1 VTLSMSVKSNF
12 KQLTKGLSR
21 LERKAIPAAVNS
33 ALNKSG
39 RKVQTIITRDLSK
52 EMGLKQKDIK
62 NEIKVRKSNFRTL
75 SVLITAT
82 GRRLNIIRYKAKQL
96 KKALTAKPWG
106 KARRWRTGFIGNKG
120 RTAFLRLPNKKIKAL
135 SGPGIASEFV
145 RRRAIKLMKTIGSNE
160 FLKQFSREL
169 KRRIAKL

>member
-1 VTLSMSVKSNF
+1 MTLSVSVKSNF
-12 KQLTKGLSR
+12 KQLTRGLNR
-21 LERKAIPAAVNS
+21 LERKVIPAAANS

-39 RKVQTIITRDLSK
+39 RKVKTLITRNLSK

-106 KARRWRTGFIGNKG
+106 KARKWRTGFIGNKG
-120 RTAFLRLPNKKIKAL
+120 RTAFIRLQNNKIKAL

-145 RRRAIKLMKTIGSNE
+145 RRRAIKLMKTIGGDE

-169 KRRIAKL
+169 KRRLGRL

>member
-1 VTLSMSVKSNF
+1 MTLSLSVKSNF
-12 KQLTKGLSR
+12 KQLKKGLNR
-21 LERKAIPAAVNS
+21 LESRVIPAAANS

-39 RKVQTIITRDLSK
+39 RKVKTIITRDLSK

-62 NEIKVRKSNFRTL
+62 DEIKVRKSNFRTL

-82 GRRLNIIRYKAKQL
+82 GRRLNLIRYKAKQL

-106 KARRWRTGFIGNKG
+106 KVRKWKTGFIGNKG

-145 RRRAIKLMKTIGSNE
+145 RDRAIRLMKTIGGDE

-169 KRRIAKL
+169 KRRLGHL

>member
-1 VTLSMSVKSNF
+1 MTLSLSVKSNF
-12 KQLTKGLSR
+12 KQLTRGLNKVQRSI
-21 LERKAIPAAVNS
+21 IPAAANS
-33 ALNKSG
+33 ALNKAG
-39 RKVQTIITRDLSK
+39 RKVKTIITRDLAK

-62 NEIKVRKSNFRTL
+62 NKIKVKKSNFRTL
-75 SVLITAT
+75 SVFISAT
-82 GRRLNIIRYKAKQL
+82 GRRLNIIRFKAKAL

-145 RRRAIKLMKTIGSNE
+145 RRRVIKLMKTIGGDE

>member
-1 VTLSMSVKSNF
+1 MSISMAVKSDI
-12 KQLTKGLSR
+12 KRLTQGLNR
-21 LERKAIPAAVNS
+21 LERKAIPAAANS
-33 ALNKSG
+33 ALNKAG
-39 RKVQTIITRDLSK
+39 RKVKTVITRDLSK

-62 NEIKVRKSNFRTL
+62 NEIKVKKSNFRTL
-75 SVLITAT
+75 SVFISAT

-106 KARRWRTGFIGNKG
+106 KVRKWKTGFIGNKG

-145 RRRAIKLMKTIGSNE
+145 RDRAIRLMKTIGGDE

-169 KRRIAKL
+169 KRRLGHL

>member
-1 VTLSMSVKSNF
+1 MTLSLSVKSNF
-12 KQLTKGLSR
+12 KQLKKGLNR
-21 LERKAIPAAVNS
+21 LESRVIPAAANS

-39 RKVQTIITRDLSK
+39 RKVKTIITRDLSK

-62 NEIKVRKSNFRTL
+62 DEIKVRKSNFRTL

-82 GRRLNIIRYKAKQL
+82 GRRLNLIRYKAKQL

-106 KARRWRTGFIGNKG
+106 KVRKWKTGFIGNKG

-145 RRRAIKLMKTIGSNE
+145 RDRAIRLMKTIGGDE

-169 KRRIAKL
+169 KRRLGRL

>member
-1 VTLSMSVKSNF
+1 MALSLTVKSNF
-12 KQLTKGLSR
+12 KQLTKGLNR
-21 LERKAIPAAVNS
+21 LERKVIPAAANS

-39 RKVQTIITRDLSK
+39 RKVKTIITRDLSK

-62 NEIKVRKSNFRTL
+62 DQINVRKSNFRTL
-75 SVLITAT
+75 SVFITAT

-120 RTAFLRLPNKKIKAL
+120 RIAFLRLPNKKIKAL

-145 RRRAIKLMKTIGSNE
+145 RDRAIKLMKTIGGDE

>member
-1 VTLSMSVKSNF
+1 MVVKSDI
-12 KQLTKGLSR
+12 KRLTRGLSTYQR
-21 LERKAIPAAVNS
+21 RVIPAAANS
-33 ALNKSG
+33 ALNKAG
-39 RKVQTIITRDLSK
+39 RKVKTIITRDLSK

-96 KKALTAKPWG
+96 KKALTAKPWN
-106 KARRWRTGFIGNKG
+106 KKRKWRTGFIGNKG

-135 SGPGIASEFV
+135 SGPGIASEFI
-145 RRRAIKLMKTIGSNE
+145 RRRAIKLMKTIGGDE

-169 KRRIAKL
+169 KRRIARL

>member
-1 VTLSMSVKSNF
+1 VKSNF
-12 KQLTKGLSR
+12 KQLTRGLSTYQR
-21 LERKAIPAAVNS
+21 RVIPAAANS
-33 ALNKSG
+33 ALNKAG
-39 RKVQTIITRDLSK
+39 RKVKTLITRDLSK

-62 NEIKVRKSNFRTL
+62 NEIKLRKSNFRTL
-75 SVLITAT
+75 SVFISAT

-96 KKALTAKPWG
+96 KRYLTAKPWG
-106 KARRWRTGFIGNKG
+106 KVRKWRTGFIGNKG

-145 RRRAIKLMKTIGSNE
+145 RRRAIKLMKTIGGDE

-169 KRRIAKL
+169 KRRLGRL